1 MDDAPWYQRFFT
13 EIYLQSYAPILAQV
27 DTDQQVN
34 FLVERLQLQS
44 GMRVLDL
51 CCGQGRHS
59 VPLAQRGLRVT
70 GQDLSEYLLGQAKQ
84 SAKAAGVDIEF
95 VHRDMRDI
103 QQTDEFDAVIN
114 MFTAFG
120 YFEEDAENFKVL
132 AGVAKALKPGGRFCL
147 DVISYAW
154 LMRHWQSLGWDR
166 GEGDLLSLEERRMDW
181 LTGIQSSARTVIRPY
196 GTREQF
202 SHAIRLFPTHELV
215 QWLARAGLRTEALYG
230 DFAGTP
236 YGLDCSRT
244 IVVAQKVGTQEIRE
258 AGRQ

>member
-13 EIYLQSYAPILAQV
+13 EIYLQSYAPILARV
-27 DTDQQVN
+27 DTEQQVN
-34 FLVERLQLQS
+34 FLVERLGLQP

-84 SAKAAGVDIEF
+84 SAKEAGVEIEF
-95 VHRDMRDI
+95 VRRDMRDI
-103 QQTDEFDAVIN
+103 QWTNEFDAVIN

-120 YFEEDAENFKVL
+120 YFPEDAENFKVL
-132 AGVAKALKPGGRFCL
+132 AGVAQALKPGGRFCL

-154 LMRHWQSLGWDR
+154 LMRNWQTFGWDR
-166 GEGDLLSLEERRMDW
+166 GEGGLLSFEERTMDW
-181 LTGIQSSARTVIRPY
+181 LTGIQSSERIIIRPD

-202 SHAIRLFPTHELV
+202 GHAIRLFPTHELV
-215 QWLARAGLRTEALYG
+215 QWLARAGLQTEALYG
-230 DFAGTP
+230 DFTGKP
-236 YGLDCSRT
+236 YGLDDSRT
-244 IVVAQKVGTQEIRE
+244 IVIAKKPGT
-258 AGRQ
+258 